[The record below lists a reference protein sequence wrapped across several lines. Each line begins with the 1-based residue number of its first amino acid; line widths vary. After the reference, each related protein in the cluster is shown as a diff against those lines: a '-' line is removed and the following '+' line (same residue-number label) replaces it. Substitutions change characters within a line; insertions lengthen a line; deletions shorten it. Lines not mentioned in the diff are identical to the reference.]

1 MAVVGSTPIVLLG
14 MIALLV
20 SINVLSDSTKGDTNM
35 KKINKTQATSKLTG
49 LRNIVQKVASYS
61 LLTVWAIG
69 TSWTSG
75 LVPISH

>member
-14 MIALLV
+14 MIVLLV
-20 SINVLSDSTKGDTNM
+20 SINILSESTKENNKM
-35 KKINKTQATSKLTG
+35 KKINKTKATSKLAG
-49 LRNIVQKVASYS
+49 LRNIVQKVASHS
-61 LLTVWAIG
+61 LLSVWAIG

>member
-14 MIALLV
+14 MVALLV
-20 SINVLSDSTKGDTNM
+20 SIIILSESLKGDNNM
-35 KKINKTQATSKLTG
+35 KKIKKTGTTNNLTG
-49 LRNIVQKVASYS
+49 LRKIVQKLASYS
-61 LLTVWAIG
+61 LLTLWAIG